1 VTLDDIV
8 ARNLSIARPMI
19 GGDRELAIE
28 MQTRLADL
36 GLLDPPADGKFAT
49 ASHWALDQF
58 LRMIGSRGNVPIDT
72 GIARQLLE
80 ADADEF
86 LPVNVKDNL
95 AGRLVTAARNEGY
108 WLSRHPDCVNI
119 LYIEGSDA
127 DGTPNDDAPNV
138 FNDLRVVL
146 GISRAGNPQFLGE
159 WEATTEPG
167 RFFTSVKK
175 LDPRGAA
182 RIKFGQYKS
191 WAVGTHMMG
200 RPTAHEALVQVADIV
215 VFRDLNEDFEREG
228 DDTFT
233 GVFGINQHCGLDVP
247 KGDIGR
253 ASAGCLV
260 GRTRGGHREFM
271 QICKGD
277 ARFMANNSYKF
288 MTGVLPADALEVAP

>member
-1 VTLDDIV
+1 MKLDDIV
-8 ARNLSIARPMI
+8 SSNLSIARPMI

-28 MQTRLADL
+28 IQTRLGDL

-49 ASHWALDQF
+49 ASQWALEQF
-58 LRMIGSRGNVPIDT
+58 LKMIDSPRNVPIDA

-80 ADADEF
+80 ADAGEF
-86 LPVNVKDNL
+86 LPITLKDNL
-95 AGRLVTAARNEGY
+95 ASRLVTAARKEGY

-119 LYIEGSDA
+119 LYIEGLDA

-138 FNDLRVVL
+138 FNDLRLVL
-146 GISRAGNPQFLGE
+146 SISRAGNPQIVGE

-167 RFFTSVKK
+167 RFYTSVKK

-200 RPTAHEALVQVADIV
+200 RPSAHEALVQVSDIV

-228 DDTFT
+228 DETFT
-233 GVFGINQHCGLDVP
+233 GTFGINQHCGHDVP

-260 GRTRGGHREFM
+260 GRTKGGHKEFM
-271 QICKGD
+271 QICKAD
-277 ARFMANNSYKF
+277 ARFVANNSYKF
-288 MTGVLPADALEVAP
+288 MTGVLPASALGTAP